1 MDKKHFVTIGKISN
15 VKFGEGNIQIQVVSL
30 SEYSINTSKISHKGI
45 YNVWILTKDEE
56 NQKVDQ
62 NNKDDLCC
70 KVKRQ
75 NKWYKVSNEGM
86 ENYLADLIYTLYK
99 NQNIVKLTLRE
110 DSCNKND
117 ESEVITAIELGVE
130 YEKQL

>member
-1 MDKKHFVTIGKISN
+1 MEEKNYVTIGKISHM
-15 VKFGEGNIQIQVVSL
+15 KFDGKKIQIRVASL
-30 SEYSINTSKISHKGI
+30 SEYSINTNTISDKGI

-56 NQKVDQ
+56 NQKDNQKVDQ
-62 NNKDDLCC
+62 NKKDDLCC

-99 NQNIVKLTLRE
+99 NQNIVKLTLSNE
-110 DSCNKND
+110 DDSK
-117 ESEVITAIELGVE
+117 VIAIELGGE